1 LSFILGSGR
10 SALQTPV
17 VEQQQQQ
24 QQHEKQRVLTFAVL
38 NHQELVKATL
48 FISVSTFY
56 FQVLSV
62 PIHVETLVRIK

>member
-17 VEQQQQQ
+17 VEQQQ

-62 PIHVETLVRIK
+62 PIHVEALVRIK